1 MPALGG
7 FLGKIINRTAEVVFP
22 KKTRGAFFG
31 EMLGIPG
38 GGALGTAVSTAI
50 SGAEEPLIQALNQN
64 TERAVPNA
72 QQGFTQPMV
81 NQLFAPI
88 PRGGNDINRT
98 QNQRL
103 TGQSGMEDLSNV
115 LDIRYDDTRFP
126 NNGVSIGG
134 MCDSAPAMK
143 KIVTVRR
150 TCDGVCVDVTRKQQA
165 MLKRMLR
172 DNCADPQFAVATI
185 LNAIFQQ
192 TGISI
197 TGPEL
202 MCLVNRRFK
211 ARPISISQA
220 QIRSAR
226 RLINDQEKINY
237 IAAEIGKLAK
247 PKRTMT
253 RRKKACP

>member
-1 MPALGG
+1 MPLGG
-7 FLGKIINRTAEVVFP
+7 FLGKVLNRTAEVVFP
-22 KKTRGAFFG
+22 KGTRGAFLG
-31 EMLGIPG
+31 ELSGIPG
-38 GGALGTAVSTAI
+38 GAALGTGVSTAL
-50 SGAEEPLIQALNQN
+50 SGAEEPIIQALNQN

-72 QQGFTQPMV
+72 QQGFTQPFM
-81 NQLFAPI
+81 NSLPMNF
-88 PRGGNDINRT
+88 RGLPQVGTRSNN
-98 QNQRL
+98 NRL

-126 NNGVSIGG
+126 NQGVSIGG

-226 RLINDQEKINY
+226 KLINDQEKINH
-237 IAAEIGKLAK
+237 IANEIGKLAK

>member
-1 MPALGG
+1 MPLGG
-7 FLGKIINRTAEVVFP
+7 FLGRVINRTAEVVLP
-22 KKTRGAFFG
+22 KGTRGAF
-31 EMLGIPG
+31 LGNLTGIQ
-38 GGALGTAVSTAI
+38 GGAALGSAVSTAL
-50 SGAEEPLIQALNQN
+50 SGAEEALMPALQGTTESALSTSQTGVSNALVQPFPL
-64 TERAVPNA
+64 V
-72 QQGFTQPMV
+72 
-81 NQLFAPI
+81 
-88 PRGGNDINRT
+88 RGTTLPSTNRSL
-98 QNQRL
+98 NQRL
-103 TGQSGMEDLSNV
+103 TGQAGMENMDNV

-226 RLINDQEKINY
+226 RLINDQEKINH